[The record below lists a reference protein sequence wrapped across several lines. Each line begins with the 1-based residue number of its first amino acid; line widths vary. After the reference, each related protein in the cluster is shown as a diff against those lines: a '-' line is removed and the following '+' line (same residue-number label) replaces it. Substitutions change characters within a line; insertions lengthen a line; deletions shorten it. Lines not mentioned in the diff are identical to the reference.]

1 MGRLESLSMP
11 CTSKGNSN
19 SRGAI
24 KQYQVVGR
32 LLPTEKNP
40 HPKVYRMK
48 LFGENPTLAKS
59 RFWFFMS
66 RLRRCKKANGEVLAV
81 NEITEQFR
89 GDVKNFGFWLRYR
102 SRTITCNMYKEY
114 RAMEIGEAVKQ
125 LFDEMNSRHR
135 VRRRDVEIIRA
146 VIVPDERCRTTRVQ
160 MFQGDV
166 KFPLPHR
173 ISRAPNK
180 QFRSTFKA
188 VRPSTFK

>member
-48 LFGENPTLAKS
+48 LFGENP
-59 RFWFFMS
+59 
-66 RLRRCKKANGEVLAV
+66 AV

-114 RAMEIGEAVKQ
+114 RAMEIGDAVKQ
-125 LFDEMNSRHR
+125 LFDEMNARHR

-146 VIVPDERCRTTRVQ
+146 V
-160 MFQGDV
+160 
-166 KFPLPHR
+166 
-173 ISRAPNK
+173 
-180 QFRSTFKA
+180 
-188 VRPSTFK
+188 